1 MELLFI
7 DESGDN
13 GLVEGS
19 TEFYILAGISIES
32 SCWKECFWKI
42 LDLRR
47 VISQKYG
54 LRIDEI
60 KGSHL
65 FSHRGPFFNS
75 SLNPLD
81 LEWIYNQI
89 IDLICAPL
97 IECFAIVKS
106 KKEFKKSQFQPKTK
120 NLIRLLDE
128 RIWREYLTAYETYL
142 LEKTGKTQRPQTALI
157 YFDFNP
163 SQEKHV
169 RQIVREFSRKFDRQA
184 RFPSAGIVEDVI
196 FRDSK
201 ASYFIQLADILAFSI
216 SRIVTGKGEHDVFSI
231 TSINQERLKA
241 KIKGKI

>member
-1 MELLFI
+1 MEFLFI

-13 GLVEGS
+13 GLAEGS
-19 TEFYILAGISIES
+19 TEFYILAGISIAS
-32 SCWKECFWKI
+32 SHWKECFWKI

-47 VISQKYG
+47 LISQKYG

-75 SLNPLD
+75 SLNPFD
-81 LEWIYNQI
+81 LEWIYTQI
-89 IDLICAPL
+89 VDLICTPL

-106 KKEFKKSQFQPKTK
+106 KKEFKKSQFQPKVK

-128 RIWREYLTAYETYL
+128 KIWREYLTFYETYL
-142 LEKTGKTQRPQTALI
+142 LEKTSKTQSPQTALI

-163 SQEKHV
+163 GQEKHV
-169 RQIVREFSRKFDRQA
+169 RQMVREFSRKFDHQA
-184 RFPSAGIVEDVI
+184 RSPSAGIVEDII

-201 ASYFIQLADILAFSI
+201 TSYFIQLADILAFSI
-216 SRIVTGKGEHDVFSI
+216 NRIVTGKSERDVFEI
-231 TSINQERLKA
+231 NSINLERLTE
-241 KIKGKI
+241 KIKWKI

>member
-1 MELLFI
+1 MEFLFI

-13 GLVEGS
+13 GLAEGS
-19 TEFYILAGISIES
+19 TDFYILAGISIEA

-47 VISQKYG
+47 LISQKYG

-75 SLNPLD
+75 SLNPVD
-81 LEWIYNQI
+81 LEWIYNEI
-89 IDLICAPL
+89 TDLICTPL

-106 KKEFKKSQFQPKTK
+106 KKEFKKSQFQPKAKKLT
-120 NLIRLLDE
+120 RFLDE
-128 RIWREYLTAYETYL
+128 RIWREYLTMYEAYL
-142 LEKTGKTQRPQTALI
+142 LEKTIKTQCPQTALI

-163 SQEKHV
+163 GQEKHV
-169 RQIVREFSRKFDRQA
+169 RQMVREFSRKFDHQT
-184 RFPSAGIVEDVI
+184 RFPSAGIVEDVV

-216 SRIVTGKGEHDVFSI
+216 SRIVTGKGEHDVFTI
-231 TSINQERLKA
+231 NSINQERLKA
-241 KIKGKI
+241 KIRGKV